1 MYGSTAKAISHY
13 KDTKNLL
20 KLRILTENYF
30 APHQTLCRKNRYLWD
45 KINAKMI
52 DHLLQPLVCERFQ
65 TDARYREGHLRVVN
79 ALPERLV
86 VGLHSPEIKQVA
98 KQLSRMG
105 GEVAMPDGMR
115 RFCMGGAE
123 VIRAFEAV
131 PSESLCYEET
141 VIWGYLINLEKC
153 SLEERLAMLGRYVPV
168 LDNWAVCDSYCAH
181 AKWMARADKAAL
193 WAFLERWF
201 DSKREFEV
209 RFAVVVAMCYFLG
222 KEWFDKVFE
231 RINRLDFG
239 RIKSKYK
246 SVKGKPKVAQQGT
259 VQGAEPYYVRMGVA
273 WLLATALAKFP
284 DQTKTFVRSS
294 NLPADVVKL
303 YIRKARESLRT
314 RTVEAV

>member
-1 MYGSTAKAISHY
+1 
-13 KDTKNLL
+13 
-20 KLRILTENYF
+20 
-30 APHQTLCRKNRYLWD
+30 
-45 KINAKMI
+45 MI
-52 DHLLQPLVCERFQ
+52 DHLLHPLICERFL

-79 ALPERLV
+79 ARPERRVL
-86 VGLHSPEIKQVA
+86 GLHSPEIKQVA
-98 KQLSRMG
+98 KQLSREG
-105 GEVAMPDGMR
+105 GEVVMPDGTHR
-115 RFCMGGAE
+115 ICANGAE

-131 PSESLCYEET
+131 PNKSLCYEET

-181 AKWMARADKAAL
+181 AKWMVRADKETL
-193 WAFLERWF
+193 WAFLEQWF
-201 DSKREFEV
+201 YSEREFEV
-209 RFAVVVAMCYFLG
+209 RFAVVVAMCYFLNE
-222 KEWFDKVFE
+222 EWLDKVFE
-231 RINRLDFG
+231 RINRLYSG

-246 SVKGKPKVAQQGT
+246 SIKGKPKVAQQGT

-284 DQTKTFVRSS
+284 DATRAFVRSS

-314 RTVEAV
+314 RNIIAL

>member
-1 MYGSTAKAISHY
+1 
-13 KDTKNLL
+13 
-20 KLRILTENYF
+20 
-30 APHQTLCRKNRYLWD
+30 
-45 KINAKMI
+45 MI
-52 DHLLQPLVCERFQ
+52 DYLLQPLVCERFL

-79 ALPERLV
+79 ALPERRV
-86 VGLHSPEIKQVA
+86 MGLHSPEIKQVA
-98 KQLSRMG
+98 KLLSREG
-105 GEVAMPDGMR
+105 GEVVMPDGTYQN
-115 RFCMGGAE
+115 CANGTE

-131 PSESLCYEET
+131 PSECLCYEET

-181 AKWMARADKAAL
+181 AKWLARADKVAL
-193 WAFLERWF
+193 WAFLEHWF
-201 DSKREFEV
+201 DSESEFEV
-209 RFAVVVAMCYFLG
+209 RFAVVVAMCYFLNE
-222 KEWFDKVFE
+222 EWPDKVFE

-284 DQTKTFVRSS
+284 DKTRAFARSS
-294 NLPADVVKL
+294 NLPADVIKL
-303 YIRKARESLRT
+303 YIRKARESFRT